1 MSEKEDRSVNDD
13 MVLAPHDD
21 KQGFLGGLWQQ
32 LRLVQKL
39 FLDPEVPIYLKAL
52 PIAAVVYLLFP
63 FDFIPDVIP
72 GLGQLDDITILVLGA
87 KMFIEMAPQQVVA
100 RHLRIMR
107 SQGDN
112 TPTIDEQPLE
122 EFYSTDPDVIEGV
135 IIEDGDVVDQ
145 VEDSEG

>member
-1 MSEKEDRSVNDD
+1 MSEKEDRSVNED

-100 RHLRIMR
+100 RHLQSMR
-107 SQGDN
+107 TQGDN
-112 TPTIDEQPLE
+112 TPVVDERPVD
-122 EFYSTDPDVIEGV
+122 EFYSSDPDVIEGV
-135 IIEDGDVVDQ
+135 IIEDG
-145 VEDSEG
+145 SEE

>member
-52 PIAAVVYLLFP
+52 PIAAVAYLLFP

-72 GLGQLDDITILVLGA
+72 GLGQLDDITILILGA

-100 RHLRIMR
+100 RHLQSMR
-107 SQGDN
+107 TQGDN
-112 TPTIDEQPLE
+112 TPVVDERPVD
-122 EFYSTDPDVIEGV
+122 EFYSSDPDVIEGV
-135 IIEDGDVVDQ
+135 IIEDG
-145 VEDSEG
+145 SEE

>member
-1 MSEKEDRSVNDD
+1 MSEKEDRSVNED
-13 MVLAPHDD
+13 MALAQHDE

-39 FLDPEVPIYLKAL
+39 LLDPEVPIYLKAL
-52 PIAAVVYLLFP
+52 PIAAVAYLLFP

-72 GLGQLDDITILVLGA
+72 GLGQIDDITILVLGA

-100 RHLRIMR
+100 RHLQSLRAQR
-107 SQGDN
+107 DN
-112 TPTIDEQPLE
+112 IPVVDERPVD
-122 EFYSTDPDVIEGV
+122 EFYSSDPDVIEGV

-145 VEDSEG
+145 FEDREE

>member
-100 RHLRIMR
+100 RHLQIMR
-107 SQGDN
+107 AQGDN
-112 TPTIDEQPLE
+112 TPVVDERPVD
-122 EFYSTDPDVIEGV
+122 EFYSSDPDVIEGV

-145 VEDSEG
+145 VEDSEE